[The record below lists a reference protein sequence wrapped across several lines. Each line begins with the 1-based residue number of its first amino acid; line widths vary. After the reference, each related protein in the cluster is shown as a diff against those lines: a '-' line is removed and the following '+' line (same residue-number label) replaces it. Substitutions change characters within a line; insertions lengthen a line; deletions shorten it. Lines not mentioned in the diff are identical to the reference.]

1 MKLSSATC
9 DVTVIIPA
17 YNSVDTLERAITSVT
32 NQTVRPKSVIVIDD
46 DSSDDTYSL
55 ALQLA
60 KNTSEI
66 EFKVLKNAGNLGPGL
81 TRNVGWDLAQSK
93 YLAFLDADD
102 AWDLRKLEIQ
112 VGWMESNPE
121 SDLTCTRTRF
131 YQDNQDINYSTFPI
145 SLLTLREML
154 FKNQIPTR
162 AVVLRNDT
170 AERFSRELNE
180 DFALWTELLRNG
192 KQITKLEVP
201 LAIHFRPEFAPGGL
215 SSALFTHERYEI
227 VNIVR
232 NFKFE
237 PFVVPIAVIFS
248 IVKFIRRLLIN
259 SLRKA
264 KL

>member
-1 MKLSSATC
+1 MKLSSATY

-46 DSSDDTYSL
+46 NSSDNTYSL

-66 EFKVLKNAGNLGPGL
+66 EFIVLKNARNLGPGL

-102 AWDLRKLEIQ
+102 AWDLRKLEVQ
-112 VGWMESNPE
+112 VGWMESHPAI
-121 SDLTCTRTRF
+121 DLTCTQTRF
-131 YQDNQDINYSTFPI
+131 YQGVQEMNYSTYSTAPVN
-145 SLLTLREML
+145 LRRML
-154 FKNQIPTR
+154 FKNPIPTR
-162 AVVLRNDT
+162 TVVLRLDIT
-170 AERFSRELNE
+170 ERFRRGLSE

-201 LAIHFRPEFAPGGL
+201 LAIHFRPEFAPGGV

-237 PFVVPIAVIFS
+237 PSLVPAAVIFS
-248 IVKFIRRLLIN
+248 TVKFIRRLLIN

-264 KL
+264 KP